1 MRALHIFTFAIAI
14 FLSVDALPYDKPNV
28 YTIPL
33 KPKSITRRRLSRRA
47 IGSMPVSQEEP
58 DVAYFGQITFGTG
71 TPQNFDIQFDTGSA
85 DLFVFGKNCDSPAC
99 DGKPKYDSNLDTSF
113 SPIDGKD
120 FEVEYADGTEAFG
133 DSAKTTIVIAGIS
146 VAAQEFG
153 VVNDIS
159 DDFGE
164 HPYVGIMGMA
174 FNEAS
179 ENEQTTPITNL
190 INNNQLDNP
199 QFSFKLGRDA
209 DQSPSELTVGGSNPD
224 RYHADTLTFTHLV
237 DNNDGRWKIPIDNCV
252 VDGEELNLEGRTGVI
267 DIGSTRIIMSTDDA
281 EDFYSK
287 IPTAI
292 DNDDGSYA
300 LPCDEQHEVS
310 LVFSGKTWNI
320 DPRDFTVE
328 IDEDDCIGSVVY
340 EDEVPDDEWH
350 IGSAFLKNVYTIFDQ
365 GNRQV
370 GFAQL
375 T

>member
-33 KPKSITRRRLSRRA
+33 KSKSITRRRLSRRA
-47 IGSMPVSQEEP
+47 IGSMPVNQEEP

-71 TPQNFDIQFDTGSA
+71 TPQNFDIQFDTGSG
-85 DLFVFGKNCDSPAC
+85 DLFVFGKNCGSPAC
-99 DGKPKYDSNLDTSF
+99 EDKPKYDSGLDTSF
-113 SPIDGKD
+113 TPIEGKD
-120 FEVEYADGTEAFG
+120 FEVEYADGTGATG

-146 VAAQEFG
+146 VDAQEFG
-153 VVNDIS
+153 VVNEIS
-159 DDFGE
+159 DNFE

-174 FNEAS
+174 FSDAS
-179 ENEQTTPITNL
+179 QNEQTTPITNL

-209 DQSPSELTVGGSNPD
+209 DQSPSELTIGGSNPD
-224 RYHADTLTFTHLV
+224 RYHTDTLTFTHLV
-237 DNNDGRWKIPIDNCV
+237 DDNGGQWEIPIDNCV
-252 VDGEELNLEGRTGVI
+252 VDGEELNLEGRTGLI
-267 DIGSTRIIMSTDDA
+267 DVGSTRIIMPPDDA
-281 EDFYSK
+281 DTFYAA

-292 DNDDGSYA
+292 DNDDGTFA
-300 LPCDEQHEVS
+300 LPCEEQHEIS

-340 EDEVPDDEWH
+340 ADTGSDTEWH

>member
-14 FLSVDALPYDKPNV
+14 FLSVDALPHDKPNV
-28 YTIPL
+28 HTIPL

-47 IGSMPVSQEEP
+47 IGSMPVDEEQP

-71 TPQNFDIQFDTGSA
+71 TSQNFDIQFDTGSG
-85 DLFVFGKNCDSPAC
+85 DLFVFGKGCDSPAC
-99 DGKPKYDSNLDTSF
+99 DDKPKYDSSLDTSY

-120 FEVEYADGTEAFG
+120 FSVEYADGTEAKG

-146 VAAQEFG
+146 LEAQEFG
-153 VVNDIS
+153 EVNEIT
-159 DDFGE
+159 DDFE
-164 HPYVGIMGMA
+164 HPYEGIMGMA
-174 FNEAS
+174 FSDAS
-179 ENEQTTPITNL
+179 DNEQTTPITNL

-199 QFSFKLGRDA
+199 QFSFMLGRDA

-224 RYHADTLTFTHLV
+224 RYHADTLTFTHVV
-237 DNNDGRWKIPIDNCV
+237 DDNGGVWEIPIDNCV
-252 VDGEELNLEGRTGVI
+252 VDGEELNLEGRTGLI
-267 DIGSTRIIMSTDDA
+267 DTGSTRIILPPDDA
-281 EDFYSK
+281 DEFYSN

-292 DNDDGSYA
+292 DNGDGTYA

-328 IDEDDCIGSVVY
+328 IEEDDCIGSVIY
-340 EDEVPDDEWH
+340 ADTGSDTEWH
-350 IGSAFLKNVYTIFDQ
+350 IGSAFLRNVYTIFDQ

-375 T
+375 A